1 MINRGLLVRM
11 EARPGKEAE
20 VERFLQ
26 AALPLVAEETGTPAW
41 FGLRFGRRKYG
52 IFDVF
57 PDDAQRNTH
66 LTGAVAKALM
76 ERAGELFDKAPRI
89 QKLDVL
95 ADKLP
100 IVSRGLPDTKGLLLR
115 FKAKP
120 GREAEAERFLYDSQ
134 QTVMREAKTTAW
146 FAIKTDD
153 GEYGI
158 FDVFPDNGGRFRHLT
173 GRVPRRL
180 AMRGFKML
188 GSLPELEMLNVKA
201 EKMQVDYLIH

>member
-11 EARPGKEAE
+11 EAKPGKESE

-26 AALPLVAEETGTPAW
+26 AALPLVAEETGTTAW
-41 FGLRFGRRKYG
+41 FGIRFGRGKYG

-57 PDDAQRNTH
+57 PDDAQRNAH

-76 ERAGELFDKAPRI
+76 ERADELFDRAPRI

-95 ADKLP
+95 AEKLP
-100 IVSRGLPDTKGLLLR
+100 WSGLRMPDTKGLLLR

-120 GREAEAERFLYDSQ
+120 GHEAEAERFLYDSQ
-134 QTVMREAKTTAW
+134 ETVMREAKTTSW
-146 FAIKTDD
+146 FAIKTEE

-173 GRVPRRL
+173 GGVPRRL
-180 AMRGFKML
+180 ARRLKIL
-188 GSLPELEMLNVKA
+188 GSLPELEMLNIRA
-201 EKMQVDYLIH
+201 EKLQMDGYVH